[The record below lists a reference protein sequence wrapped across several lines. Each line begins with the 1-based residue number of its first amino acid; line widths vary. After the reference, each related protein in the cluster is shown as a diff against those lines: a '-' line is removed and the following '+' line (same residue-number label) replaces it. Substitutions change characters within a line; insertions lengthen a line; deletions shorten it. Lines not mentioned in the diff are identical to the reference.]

1 MKKVYALAGCE
12 IKRMRP
18 IFKTEMF
25 IYQSNIN
32 FDGEILFRKIAHHLD
47 PEIKKMLVKG
57 IIRTRIPHCTLV
69 HDFFAIE
76 IKILFLNLTM

>member
-1 MKKVYALAGCE
+1 MPRVRTTLKK
-12 IKRMRP
+12 
-18 IFKTEMF
+18 KTF
-25 IYQSNIN
+25 SGVSGRVAYTGSYIN